1 MAQQVKNLP
10 AIQETQEM
18 QVGTLGQEGSLEEGI
33 ATHSSVLVWRISWT
47 EELGRLESKGSRKV
61 GHN

>member
-33 ATHSSVLVWRISWT
+33 ATHSCVLVWRISWT